1 MRTLII
7 TLISLLVVGAS
18 AQTTFEEVAATPEKS
33 GGVYYAYPL
42 DFAPQTPA
50 PKGYKPVYISH
61 YGRHG
66 SRYLLN
72 DRDYKWVIELL
83 QQAAD
88 VQVLS
93 SLGHSALERLQEVW
107 KEAEFHGDELAP
119 LGERQH
125 RGIAERMFAS
135 FPEVFKGDAR
145 VFARSTTSM
154 RCRNSMDAFVDR
166 LRELNPRLQIRHET
180 KRVYMSYLNYHSPEH
195 MSFNDGP
202 WKELYRKFQA
212 EHTHPERMMEALFND
227 PTWVRWNVNPD
238 ELMWGFYWIASDMQD
253 MECDIS
259 FYDIFT
265 PQELFDL
272 WQCFN
277 FRFYAADADWT
288 DNHGLALRSCHPLL
302 RNILECAD
310 AALDPNNVD
319 RVVADLRFGHDGNV
333 IPLCALLGLDGCTAS
348 TSDPNDFYKVWS
360 DFKVS
365 PMGANIQLIFYRRK
379 GSDDVL
385 VKFLHNEHETSI
397 PVVTDC
403 LPYYHWNDVRAYWLS
418 LLQ

>member
-180 KRVYMSYLNYHSPEH
+180 KRVYMSYLNY
-195 MSFNDGP
+195 
-202 WKELYRKFQA
+202 
-212 EHTHPERMMEALFND
+212 
-227 PTWVRWNVNPD
+227 
-238 ELMWGFYWIASDMQD
+238 
-253 MECDIS
+253 
-259 FYDIFT
+259 
-265 PQELFDL
+265 QE
-272 WQCFN
+272 
-277 FRFYAADADWT
+277 
-288 DNHGLALRSCHPLL
+288 S
-302 RNILECAD
+302 
-310 AALDPNNVD
+310 
-319 RVVADLRFGHDGNV
+319 
-333 IPLCALLGLDGCTAS
+333 
-348 TSDPNDFYKVWS
+348 
-360 DFKVS
+360 
-365 PMGANIQLIFYRRK
+365 
-379 GSDDVL
+379 
-385 VKFLHNEHETSI
+385 
-397 PVVTDC
+397 
-403 LPYYHWNDVRAYWLS
+403 
-418 LLQ
+418 